1 MNEPPPIVPDTDMY
15 YCTWGFF
22 PLGFP
27 GGPGYGGM
35 YGLGSQFGT
44 SPLPGAQPGAIPPKI
59 GETINGTGT
68 GTGTPIMFPIKR
80 GRGRP
85 RKNQLGT
92 GTHVTPGTSPVNL
105 PSKKPSVTSPKLG
118 RQSVNA
124 TRTPNTFP
132 IKRGRGRP
140 RKNQPSSGM
149 HAMPGS
155 GTVNIPSLQSSM
167 TLMEI
172 GGEGVN
178 GTVTPNSFPAKRG
191 RGRPRKSQPSPAA
204 FTTPESG
211 LVDVPVVGSVSA
223 AVMPTMSWGSTEGA
237 GPGAAIVSPS
247 SEPVKRGRGRP
258 RKNETSSA
266 SYTKKMV
273 AKKRVNPSMNTV
285 VVDMN

>member
-1 MNEPPPIVPDTDMY
+1 VPDTDMY

-44 SPLPGAQPGAIPPKI
+44 GPFPSAQPGAIPPKMG
-59 GETINGTGT
+59 GEMVNGTDT
-68 GTGTPIMFPIKR
+68 GTGTPI
-80 GRGRP
+80 
-85 RKNQLGT
+85 
-92 GTHVTPGTSPVNL
+92 
-105 PSKKPSVTSPKLG
+105 
-118 RQSVNA
+118 
-124 TRTPNTFP
+124 TFP

-140 RKNQPSSGM
+140 RKNQPGTGTYATPGSTLVNLPSTKPSVNSPKLGRQGVNVNRTPNTFPIKRGRGRGRGRPRKNQPISGM

-155 GTVNIPSLQSSM
+155 GTVNIPSTQTTM
-167 TLMEI
+167 TLLKI
-172 GGEGVN
+172 GGESVN
-178 GTVTPNSFPAKRG
+178 GTVTPNNFSVKRG
-191 RGRPRKSQPSPAA
+191 RGRPRKNQPSPAT

-223 AVMPTMSWGSTEGA
+223 AVLPTMSWGSTEDI
-237 GPGAAIVSPS
+237 GPGTSVVSPS

-258 RKNETSSA
+258 RKNEANSGSH
-266 SYTKKMV
+266 TKKMV
-273 AKKRVNPSMNTV
+273 AKKRVNPSITTV